1 MPAFIGEHF
10 LLGSETARALYH
22 EHAAKLPIVDYHCH
36 INPKEIYEDL
46 HYNNITEVWLGG
58 DHYKWRVIRANGYPE
73 RVITGDADPY
83 EKFEAWAHTV
93 PKLIGNP
100 LYHWTHLELKRYFG
114 IEETLSPRTCKEIWE
129 QANKVLQ
136 TLSVRK
142 ILELSNVTA
151 ICTTDDP
158 ADDLCYHKLLQADR
172 TLKTR
177 VLPAF
182 RPDKAVNIGK
192 VTFRDYVKQLE
203 AASGV
208 PIHTIEDVKT
218 ALTQRLDYFAAL
230 GCVASDHGL
239 DYIVCAEDREKA
251 NAIFAAALAG
261 NAPTRQEAE
270 IYKTELL
277 LFLAQEY
284 HKRGWVMQ
292 LHYGAARDNNPSMF
306 QKLGPDTGYDAI
318 SGIPASGAALGKF
331 FGMLER
337 EHTLPKTIVYSLNP
351 TDNAQIATVIGCF
364 QSGELPGKLQHG
376 SAWWFNDTR
385 RGMIDQ
391 LTSVAELSVLPNFVG
406 MLTDSRSFLS
416 YTRHE
421 YFRRILCDLLGA
433 WVENGEYPRDMEAL
447 GAMVRNIGYYNAVRY
462 FGFPV

>member
-1 MPAFIGEHF
+1 MPAFIGENF

-22 EHAAKLPIVDYHCH
+22 GHAAALPIVDYHCH

-46 HYNNITEVWLGG
+46 HYQNITEVWLGG

-73 RVITGDADPY
+73 RVITGDAGPY

-100 LYHWTHLELKRYFG
+100 LYHWTHLELMRYFG
-114 IEETLSPRTCKEIWE
+114 IEETLSSRTAKDIWE
-129 QANKVLQ
+129 RANKTLE
-136 TLSVRK
+136 TLSVRR
-142 ILELSNVTA
+142 ILERSNVTA

-158 ADDLCYHKLLQADR
+158 ADDLAYHKLLQADK

-192 VTFRDYVKQLE
+192 PAFREYVKKLE
-203 AASGV
+203 VVSGIAIRDIDGMKAAL
-208 PIHTIEDVKT
+208 I
-218 ALTQRLDYFAAL
+218 QRLDYFASL

-239 DYIVCAEDREKA
+239 DYIVCEENREKA
-251 NAIFAAALAG
+251 NAILTAALNG
-261 NAPTRQEAE
+261 KAPTRQEE
-270 IYKTELL
+270 DIYKTELL
-277 LFLAQEY
+277 LFLAEEY
-284 HKRGWVMQ
+284 FKRGWVMQ
-292 LHYGAARDNNPSMF
+292 LHYGAVRDNNPPMF
-306 QKLGPDTGYDAI
+306 KKLGPDTGYDAI
-318 SGIPASGAALGKF
+318 SGVAGSGASLGKF
-331 FGMLER
+331 FGMLEQKDS
-337 EHTLPKTIVYSLNP
+337 LPKTIVYSLNP
-351 TDNAQIATVIGCF
+351 ADNAQIGTVIGCF
-364 QSGELPGKLQHG
+364 QKGVLPGKLQHG

-385 RGMIDQ
+385 RSMADQ
-391 LTSVAELSVLPNFVG
+391 LTSFAELSVLPNFVG

-433 WVENGEYPRDMEAL
+433 WVENGEYPRDMEVL
-447 GAMVRNIGYYNAVRY
+447 GAMVRDIGYFNAVRY
-462 FGFPV
+462 FGFQV

>member
-1 MPAFIGEHF
+1 MPAFIGENF

-22 EHAAKLPIVDYHCH
+22 GHAATLSIVDYHCH

-46 HYNNITEVWLGG
+46 HYKNITEVWLAG

-100 LYHWTHLELKRYFG
+100 LYHWTHLELMRYFG

-129 QANKVLQ
+129 RSNKTLK

-158 ADDLCYHKLLQADR
+158 ADDLHYHKLLQADK

-192 VTFRDYVKQLE
+192 PAFREYVKKLE
-203 AASGV
+203 AASG
-208 PIHTIEDVKT
+208 IAIRDIDGMKA
-218 ALTQRLDYFAAL
+218 ALAQRLDYFSSL

-239 DYIVCAEDREKA
+239 DYIVSEEHRENA
-251 NAIFAAALAG
+251 NAILTAALNG
-261 NAPTRQEAE
+261 KSPTRQEE
-270 IYKTELL
+270 DIYKTELL
-277 LFLAQEY
+277 LFLAEEY
-284 HKRGWVMQ
+284 QKRGWVMQ
-292 LHYGAARDNNPSMF
+292 LHYGAVRDNNPPTF
-306 QKLGPDTGYDAI
+306 EKLGPDTGYDAI
-318 SGIPASGAALGKF
+318 SGVAGSGMALGKF
-331 FGMLER
+331 FGMLEQK
-337 EHTLPKTIVYSLNP
+337 ESLPKTIVYSLNP
-351 TDNAQIATVIGCF
+351 VDNAQIGTVIGCF
-364 QSGELPGKLQHG
+364 QKGELPGKLQHG

-385 RGMIDQ
+385 RGMVDQ
-391 LTSVAELSVLPNFVG
+391 LTSFAELSVLPNFVG

-433 WVENGEYPRDMEAL
+433 WVENGEYPRDMEVL
-447 GAMVRNIGYYNAVRY
+447 GAMVRDISYFNAVRY
-462 FGFPV
+462 FGFQV